1 MTTSYPNTR
10 AYAKT
15 QKLKHITELSNM
27 TPEPLASGTEA
38 LNEQDLTNILNQ
50 VSENQLQRLRLLEE
64 DNNKYFS
71 A

>member
-38 LNEQDLTNILNQ
+38 LNEQD
-50 VSENQLQRLRLLEE
+50 QLQGLRLLEE